1 MTRSQPPESGS
12 AADSAEAA
20 ETGAGPER
28 QTPPPSIA
36 YRVVT
41 LLDLVGRHE
50 GVIGVREAERAT
62 GIDRSAVSRIFR
74 QLEGLGWVEQ
84 GDDRGTYAVGPAM
97 FAVAAAVRQRDSLFR
112 AAGPFLE
119 ALADRFDETTYLA
132 VRRDDR
138 VIFKE
143 KVDCSQPI
151 RYVIELDEP
160 FPLTTGAA
168 GRSILSALPREEA
181 DEVIAHGL
189 TAYTPTSITDP
200 GKYRAQLDEDAR
212 LGYAYSQSGWVER
225 GAGVASPFFDASGT
239 CTGAI
244 TLSAPIDR
252 LAPEAAQVLGPEVRE
267 AAWQLSRRLGYSGE
281 PWGEAALTQ
290 PCSSPH
296 GKGTGLPGDT
306 FGTPPA
312 G

>member
-12 AADSAEAA
+12 AADAA
-20 ETGAGPER
+20 ETGSGPEG
-28 QTPPPSIA
+28 QPLPVSIV

-50 GVIGVREAERAT
+50 GGIGAREAERVT

-84 GDDRGTYAVGPAM
+84 VDERGTYTVGPAM
-97 FAVAAAVRQRDSLFR
+97 FALTAAVRQRDSLWR
-112 AAGPFLE
+112 AARPLLQ
-119 ALADRFDETTYLA
+119 ALAERFDETTYLA
-132 VRRDDR
+132 VLRDHE
-138 VIFKE
+138 VIFTE
-143 KVDCSQPI
+143 KVDSTQRI

-168 GRSILSALPREEA
+168 GRSILAALPREEA
-181 DEVIAHGL
+181 NEVIARGL

-200 GKYRAQLDEDAR
+200 VEYRAQLDEDAR
-212 LGYAYSQSGWVER
+212 LGYAYSRSGWVAR

-239 CTGAI
+239 CAGAI

-252 LAPEAAQVLGPEVRE
+252 LTPDTAQAIGPEVRE
-267 AAWQLSRRLGYSGE
+267 ASRQLSYRLGYSGE
-281 PWGEAALTQ
+281 PWGADA
-290 PCSSPH
+290 P
-296 GKGTGLPGDT
+296 
-306 FGTPPA
+306 
-312 G
+312 